1 MKYSNK
7 CSNKYNCDTDLLYVD
22 NELLIN
28 NIPIIRIKHSI
39 NINDYNVKQ
48 ILDKIDLF
56 MTSITEDKYIVLVNF
71 DEMDHDISISKIK
84 DIIIYVE
91 KTYIDRIFKIIIY
104 NYNIIWKFLIDILLT
119 VLNKNTTDKLCFK
132 KQIDTI

>member
-1 MKYSNK
+1 MKYSNQ

-39 NINDYNVKQ
+39 NINNYNVKQ

>member
-22 NELLIN
+22 NDLLIN

-56 MTSITEDKYIVLVNF
+56 MYSITEDKYIVLVNF
-71 DEMDHDISISKIK
+71 NEMDHDISISKIK

-104 NYNIIWKFLIDILLT
+104 NYNIMWKFLIDILLT

-132 KQIDTI
+132 KQKIV

>member
-7 CSNKYNCDTDLLYVD
+7 CSNKYNCDTDLLYID
-22 NELLIN
+22 NDLLIN

-56 MTSITEDKYIVLVNF
+56 MYSITEDKYIVLVNF
-71 DEMDHDISISKIK
+71 NEMDHDISISKIK

-104 NYNIIWKFLIDILLT
+104 NYNIMWKFLIDILLT

>member
-39 NINDYNVKQ
+39 NINNYNVKQ